1 MTEQE
6 RKKYGIRSSEVPLI
20 FPDEA
25 TVPAY
30 GSRNMNLRGKFSFK
44 RKTVKALAKLDAF
57 YAAALKAGAC
67 YYGPFVGEFGHFLLH
82 NLPFIMHLHRQGVK
96 VHYCGMEIHKP
107 FLKDQNGASLTT
119 DETWLRDFFAEVKPS
134 SNATVP
140 PRDVR
145 DEIDAFRKKAAK
157 GGLPYLDIAD
167 TALYWYP
174 FRNWQL
180 EGRQH
185 LYSLKSVYASGRSE
199 RTCVVFPRKKGGD
212 YTPNNGGPWDYMAVA
227 RALAPGFGEVVLA
240 GHPSLSAEVRD
251 EGNIR
256 VKISADNA
264 ETLRACADADLIVTQ
279 HSGAVHLGAYTET
292 PVLLIFNG
300 PPPIKGL
307 IDTLRFR
314 KNLTDTPLSY
324 AFSLDEIKN
333 FASAEQMQ

>member
-1 MTEQE
+1 MTEEE
-6 RKKYGIRSSEVPLI
+6 RKKYGIRPEEVPLI
-20 FPDEA
+20 FTDEA
-25 TVPAY
+25 TVPAH
-30 GSRNMNLRGKFSFK
+30 GSRNMNLRGKLSFK
-44 RKTVKALAKLDAF
+44 RKTAKARAKLDAF

-107 FLKDQNGASLTT
+107 FLKDCNGASLTT
-119 DETWLRDFFAEVKPS
+119 DETWLRDFFAEVKPA

-140 PRDVR
+140 PLDVR
-145 DEIDAFRKKAAK
+145 EEIHAFRKKAAED
-157 GGLPYLDIAD
+157 GLPYLDIAD
-167 TALYWYP
+167 TSLYWYP

-185 LYSLKSVYASGRSE
+185 VYSLKSVYASGQSGRS
-199 RTCVVFPRKKGGD
+199 CVIFPRKKGGD
-212 YTPNNGGPWDYMAVA
+212 YTPNNGGPWDYMEVA
-227 RALAPGFGEVVLA
+227 RALAPGFDEVVLA
-240 GHPSLSAEVRD
+240 GHPSLSAEVHD
-251 EGNIR
+251 EEKIR
-256 VKISADNA
+256 VRISADNA
-264 ETLRACADADLIVTQ
+264 ETLRACADAELIVTQ

-300 PPPIKGL
+300 TPPIKGL

-314 KNLTDTPLSY
+314 KNLTDTPLRY